1 MAMDALLLFC
11 ERIGAQVGTDMTRLF
26 GMSGIILR
34 KSEIYIQEKKGIS
47 CGIEKNQ
54 TTKVVWPLGRL
65 VLNDSLRVIFFNI

>member
-1 MAMDALLLFC
+1 
-11 ERIGAQVGTDMTRLF
+11 MTRLF
-26 GMSGIILR
+26 GMSGINLR